1 MSEPGNGAAGAAAA
15 AAANQPRFGIQRIY
29 LKDLSFE
36 SPSSPGIFGENWQ
49 PKAHLDLNT
58 RTEQQGPDRY
68 EVVLTVTLKAENAAG
83 KSGYIVEVQQA
94 GVFEIANLNRDQLAQ
109 TLGTLCPNI
118 LFPYARETID
128 SLIVRG
134 TFAPVMLAPV
144 NFDALYAE
152 AQKHRVE
159 APVGQ
164 TH

>member
-1 MSEPGNGAAGAAAA
+1 MSEPGNDAAAAA

-36 SPSSPGIFGENWQ
+36 SPSSPAMFAENWQ
-49 PKAHLDLNT
+49 PKAQLDLNT
-58 RTEQQGPDRY
+58 RTEQHGADRY

-94 GVFEIANLNRDQLAQ
+94 GLFEIANLNREQLAQ

-134 TFAPVMLAPV
+134 TFAPIMLAPV

-152 AQKHRVE
+152 AQKRNQE
-159 APVGQ
+159 TPPPGQ

>member
-1 MSEPGNGAAGAAAA
+1 MSETGNDAASAGGAP
-15 AAANQPRFGIQRIY
+15 PRFGIQRVY

-36 SPSSPGIFGENWQ
+36 SPGSPLIFAENWQ
-49 PKAHLDLNT
+49 PKAQLDLNT

-68 EVVLTVTLKAENAAG
+68 EVVLTVTLKAESTAG
-83 KSGYIVEVQQA
+83 KAGYIVEVQQA
-94 GVFEIANLNRDQLAQ
+94 GLFEIANLTRDQLAQ

-128 SLIVRG
+128 SVIVRG

-152 AQKHRVE
+152 AQKRRVE
-159 APVGQ
+159 APAAPSQ